1 MARGRDP
8 GGRPTRNDEYI
19 GTWLQSLPAPEVK
32 EGGDSMWA
40 QWHEAA
46 RELDAA
52 FGPTLPSDAAPLSVQ
67 ARDEPESPRPARGN
81 ATADELMV
89 QARRNNRA
97 CPRPAHWV
105 RLYRDL
111 GGPDATD
118 LPPPPVDWIWTK
130 LSALQKRLFFREYL
144 EWAQRQGRLAQV
156 ARFMD
161 QLQEADWLHVGE
173 A

>member
-1 MARGRDP
+1 MAGSREP
-8 GGRPTRNDEYI
+8 GDKPPPDDEYI
-19 GTWLQSLPAPEVK
+19 GTWLQSLPVPEVK

-52 FGPTLPSDAAPLSVQ
+52 FGATLPSDAAPLSVD
-67 ARDEPESPRPARGN
+67 ARAEAEAPARRRAA
-81 ATADELMV
+81 ATVDDLMV

-97 CPRPAHWV
+97 CPRPPQWV
-105 RLYRDL
+105 ALYRDL
-111 GGPDATD
+111 DGPQHED

-144 EWAQRQGRLAQV
+144 EWADRHGQLAVV

-161 QLQEADWLHVGE
+161 ALAEADWLHVGE
-173 A
+173 D